1 MNDILAA
8 AGLPGRVR
16 ILDRPAPTAV
26 AAAEQLGCPVGAI
39 ANSLV
44 FATADDEPVLIMTS
58 GAHRVDLARV
68 RNDYGLD
75 LRRASADFVRTHTS
89 QPIGGVAPVGHPAP
103 IRTLVDR
110 DLAAY
115 DPVGG
120 RRHPARGVPADLRR
134 PGPADRR
141 HRGVS
146 SAPEHEGSI
155 DAPSDDGTREARGCS
170 ELSDRVLVELGEVGV
185 GDSDGHEVG
194 RHPRTDHLIGDPA
207 QLVQGGGRGDR
218 HGHDD
223 PGRLEPPDRGDRR
236 EHGGPGGQP
245 VVDQH
250 HVRAGQRRSVR
261 VGNA

>member
-1 MNDILAA
+1 VLHPSSQAVNDILAA

-58 GAHRVDLARV
+58 GAHRVDLERV

-89 QPIGGVAPVGHPAP
+89 QPIGGVAPVGHPAA

-115 DPVGG
+115 DLLWAAGG
-120 RRHPARGVPADLRR
+120 IPHAVFPLTYADLVRLT
-134 PGPADRR
+134 
-141 HRGVS
+141 
-146 SAPEHEGSI
+146 
-155 DAPSDDGTREARGCS
+155 DGTEA
-170 ELSDRVLVELGEVGV
+170 DV
-185 GDSDGHEVG
+185 
-194 RHPRTDHLIGDPA
+194 A
-207 QLVQGGGRGDR
+207 
-218 HGHDD
+218 
-223 PGRLEPPDRGDRR
+223 
-236 EHGGPGGQP
+236 
-245 VVDQH
+245 
-250 HVRAGQRRSVR
+250 
-261 VGNA
+261 